1 MKPPFR
7 IGTGYD
13 IHRLVEGRRLVL
25 GGVEIAFEKGLMGHS
40 DSDALAHALCDAL
53 LGAAS
58 LGDIGRHFPPSDP
71 QYRDASSL
79 DLLARVARLVDD
91 AGFLVA
97 NIDATILA
105 ERPRLAPSIEPMR
118 ERIASSLGIDLD
130 RVSV

>member
-1 MKPPFR
+1 
-7 IGTGYD
+7 
-13 IHRLVEGRRLVL
+13 
-25 GGVEIAFEKGLMGHS
+25 
-40 DSDALAHALCDAL
+40 LCDAL

-79 DLLARVARLVDD
+79 DLLSRVARLVDD

-105 ERPRLAPSIEPMR
+105 ESPRLAPSIERMR
-118 ERIASSLGIDLD
+118 ERIASALGIDPD
-130 RVSV
+130 RVSVKAKTGEGLDAVGRGEAIAAHAVALLYAK